1 MLDTLHQIF
10 SDTFGL
16 VVFAFLVGMAVASG
30 DWGLVRLCGGLILIG
45 SALVVIGRML

>member
-30 DWGLVRLCGGLILIG
+30 EWGLIRLYGGLILIG
-45 SALVVIGRML
+45 SALVVLGRML